1 MTTIDNQ
8 EIISKGRIANMAGST
23 TALFLT
29 FDGRWYRV
37 RTRFETFTKTT
48 KRPVAEQSYKQSE
61 AA

>member
-1 MTTIDNQ
+1 MNTIDNQ
-8 EIISKGRIANMAGST
+8 EIINKGRTANMAGGT

-48 KRPVAEQSYKQSE
+48 NRQKAETSYKQSE

>member
-1 MTTIDNQ
+1 MDSIDNQ
-8 EIISKGRIANMAGST
+8 TIINKGRTANMAGST

-37 RTRFETFTKTT
+37 RTRFETFTKT
-48 KRPVAEQSYKQSE
+48 KRLQKAELSYKQSE

>member
-1 MTTIDNQ
+1 METIDNQ
-8 EIISKGRIANMAGST
+8 SILNKGRTPNLAGGT

-48 KRPVAEQSYKQSE
+48 IRQKAELSFKQSE